1 MIIRKMEKIDGTETY
16 DKFERIEGH
25 ALRINYMKP
34 LLGLK
39 FEIECSA
46 DELYWLMEDPKM
58 GLRRKFNRNFEES
71 FGFYIRTTL
80 M

>member
-1 MIIRKMEKIDGTETY
+1 MIIRKMEKIDGTEKY

-39 FEIECSA
+39 FEIECLAYGRS
-46 DELYWLMEDPKM
+46 
-58 GLRRKFNRNFEES
+58 
-71 FGFYIRTTL
+71 
-80 M
+80 

>member
-1 MIIRKMEKIDGTETY
+1 MIIRKMEKIDGTEKY

-25 ALRINYMKP
+25 ALRINYKKP

-39 FEIECSA
+39 FEIECTP
-46 DELYWLMEDPKM
+46 DEIYWLIEDPKM
-58 GLRRKFNRNFEES
+58 GLRRKFNRNFDES
-71 FGFYIRTTL
+71 FGFYIRTNL